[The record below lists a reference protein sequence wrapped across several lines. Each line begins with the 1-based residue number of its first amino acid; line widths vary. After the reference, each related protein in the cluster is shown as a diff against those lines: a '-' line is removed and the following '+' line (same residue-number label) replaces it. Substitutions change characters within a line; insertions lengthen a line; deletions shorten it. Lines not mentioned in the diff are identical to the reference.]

1 MADFGNALAHVLG
14 HEGGYANDPVDRG
27 GETYRG
33 VARRMHPG
41 WAGWRRVDA
50 LRGKA
55 GFPAALDADKALQ
68 RAVAD
73 FYRANYWA
81 PLKGDQL
88 DDEALAREL
97 FDTAVNMGVRRAVRF
112 FQEALNLL
120 NRNQRSYDDLTVDGW
135 LGDKSLAALKAY
147 LKTDRSTFYL
157 LKLLNALQAAHYV
170 EIMRNDP
177 SQERFARGWLKRA

>member
-1 MADFGNALAHVLG
+1 MADYQKALALVLQ

-33 VARRMHPG
+33 IARRVHPQ

-50 LRGKA
+50 QRGTP
-55 GFPAALDADKALQ
+55 GFPAVLDRDGVLQ

-81 PLKGDQL
+81 PIKGDQL
-88 DDEALAREL
+88 DDDAVAQEL

-120 NRNQRSYDDLTVDGW
+120 NRNQKNYADLTVDGW
-135 LGDKSLAALKAY
+135 LGDKSLAALGAY
-147 LKTDRSTFYL
+147 LKSDRNTHYL
-157 LKLLNALQAAHYV
+157 LKLLNALQAMHYI

-177 SQERFARGWLKRA
+177 TQERFTRGWLSRT